1 MNILI
6 LCKANYCRSPVC
18 EKMLKS
24 KLSNDFQV
32 QSRGIIDFFR
42 SSMHKESIN
51 YLQSKGYTDL
61 LHNPKKVSKETL
73 NKSNLIFSLDFEVA
87 QFIQNNYPNVVNKMR
102 MYNFLNNKI
111 STIDPIGFN
120 RDKYI
125 NIMDN
130 LNLCSDLIA
139 EWINKESENHNVY

>member
-1 MNILI
+1 
-6 LCKANYCRSPVC
+6 
-18 EKMLKS
+18 
-24 KLSNDFQV
+24 
-32 QSRGIIDFFR
+32 
-42 SSMHKESIN
+42 
-51 YLQSKGYTDL
+51 
-61 LHNPKKVSKETL
+61 
-73 NKSNLIFSLDFEVA
+73 
-87 QFIQNNYPNVVNKMR
+87 MR